1 MRRWWFSRSS
11 GNQRRVLLRITGIS
25 LAVFVLFLASVLAFG
40 LINLYG
46 NTTGKRYATFD
57 EIKLKYAASDA
68 ALLDRHSQMIHD
80 LRVDSHGRRLEWI
93 RLSDISPAMLRA
105 TLRVEDRRFHYHTGI
120 DWLAFASATYH
131 NLSHKRMRGAST
143 ITMQLASI
151 IDGTLKPRAG
161 NKRGLIQKW
170 KQMKAA
176 MSLEKQ
182 WTKEQIL
189 EAYLNLIT
197 FRGELAGICAASR
210 GLFDKEPSGL
220 AESESYLLASLITS
234 PNAPIEGI
242 VNRACRIGLPASC
255 NNIKDVAYRALTRPY
270 QIRHEI
276 SIAPHVARML
286 LINGKK
292 EVRSTLDG
300 NLQRYVYAAL
310 NESIRLLEK
319 QNVFDGAAMVVEN
332 KTGEILAYVG
342 NSGTSPATLFVDGIT
357 SFRQAGS
364 TLKPFL
370 YELAFEKKLLTAAS
384 ILDDSPLQITTPT
397 GLYVPQN
404 YDTMFRGP
412 VSARTA
418 LSSSMNIPAVRTLV
432 LVGVTAFVERL
443 RELGFTSIFREP
455 DFYGYSIALGS
466 ADITLYELVNAY
478 RTLANDGK
486 FGDMRLTFDKNTDT
500 AKKVLDKKAAF
511 LVSHILSD
519 RQARS
524 TTFGLEN
531 PLSTRFWTAVKT
543 GTSKDMRDNWCV
555 GYSDSYTVGVWVGN
569 FSGEPM
575 RNVTGVAGAAPVWLE
590 IMNYLHRGKTSRP
603 PEAPAGVMSAQL
615 TYLDAIEPQREEW
628 FIEGT
633 EPVTSVALNTA
644 HAKPRITYPTQETLI
659 AIDPE
664 IPDGLQRV
672 PFRFEPQSQ
681 RFEWTLNKEKIGAN
695 ESGYLWM
702 PKRGIHELAINDE
715 EGRVLD
721 SVTFLV
727 R

>member
-1 MRRWWFSRSS
+1 M
-11 GNQRRVLLRITGIS
+11 GIA
-25 LAVFVLFLASVLAFG
+25 LAILVLFLAPALVWG
-40 LINLYG
+40 LISLHG
-46 NTTGKRYATFD
+46 SAASKRYATFD
-57 EIKLKYAASDA
+57 EIKQQNAVSDA
-68 ALLDRHSQMIHD
+68 ILLDRYNEVIHS
-80 LRVDSHGRRLEWI
+80 LRIDARRRKLEWI
-93 RLSDISPAMLRA
+93 KLNDISPAMVQA
-105 TLRVEDRRFHYHTGI
+105 TLRVEDRRFYDHSGI
-120 DWLAFASATYH
+120 DWLALVAATYER
-131 NLSHKRMRGAST
+131 LSQRRTRGAST
-143 ITMQLASI
+143 ITMQLVSI
-151 IDGTLKPRAG
+151 FDRNLKPRIG
-161 NKRGLIQKW
+161 SRRGLFQKW

-189 EAYLNLIT
+189 EAYLNLIS
-197 FRGELAGICAASR
+197 FRGELAGICAATR

-220 AESESYLLASLITS
+220 TEAESCLLASLITS
-234 PNAPIEGI
+234 PNASVEGV
-242 VNRACRIGLPASC
+242 VNRACRIGSSASC
-255 NNIKDVAYRALTRPY
+255 EDIRNAAYRSLTRPY
-270 QIRHEI
+270 QIRREI

-286 LINGKK
+286 LTNGKK

-319 QNVFDGAAMVVEN
+319 QNVSDGAAMVVEN
-332 KTGEILAYVG
+332 KTGDILSYVG
-342 NSGTSPATLFVDGIT
+342 NSGTSPATLYVDGIT
-357 SFRQAGS
+357 AYRQAGS

-384 ILDDSPLQITTPT
+384 MLDDSPLQIMTPT
-397 GLYVPQN
+397 GLYVPRN
-404 YDTMFRGP
+404 YDAMFRGP

-418 LSSSMNIPAVRTLV
+418 LSSSMNIPAVKTLA
-432 LVGVTAFVERL
+432 LVGVGAFVERL
-443 RELGFTSIFREP
+443 QELGFTSIFREP
-455 DFYGYSIALGS
+455 EFYGYSLALGS

-478 RTLANDGK
+478 RTLANDGR
-486 FGDMRLTFDKNTDT
+486 FGDMRLTFKKNTGL
-500 AKKVLDKKAAF
+500 AKNVLDKKTTF

-531 PLSTRFWTAVKT
+531 SLSTRFWTAVKT

-555 GYSDSYTVGVWVGN
+555 GYSDTYTVGVWVGN

-575 RNVTGVAGAAPVWLE
+575 RNVTGIAGAAPVWLE

-603 PEAPAGVMSAQL
+603 PQAPKGILSAQL
-615 TYLDAIEPQREEW
+615 DFQNFIEPQREEW

-633 EPVTSVALNTA
+633 EPVTTVVLNA
-644 HAKPRITYPTQETLI
+644 VHAKPRITYPTQETLI

-672 PFRFEPQSQ
+672 PFRFEPQSK
-681 RFEWTLNKEKIGAN
+681 RFEWTLNKQKIGAN

>member
-1 MRRWWFSRSS
+1 M
-11 GNQRRVLLRITGIS
+11 GIA
-25 LAVFVLFLASVLAFG
+25 LAILVLFLAPALVWG
-40 LINLYG
+40 LISLHG
-46 NTTGKRYATFD
+46 SAASKRYSTFD
-57 EIKLKYAASDA
+57 EIKQQYAVSDA
-68 ALLDRHSQMIHD
+68 ILLDRYNDVIHS
-80 LRVDSHGRRLEWI
+80 LRVDARGRKLEWI
-93 RLSDISPAMLRA
+93 RLNDISPAMVQA
-105 TLRVEDRRFHYHTGI
+105 TLRVEDKRFYDHKGI
-120 DWLAFASATYH
+120 DWLALVAATYERI
-131 NLSHKRMRGAST
+131 SQKRTRGAST
-143 ITMQLASI
+143 ITMQLVSI
-151 IDGTLKPRAG
+151 FDRNLKPRIG
-161 NKRGLIQKW
+161 SRRGLLQKW

-189 EAYLNLIT
+189 EAYLNLIS
-197 FRGELAGICAASR
+197 FRGELAGICAATR

-220 AESESYLLASLITS
+220 TEAESCLLASLITS
-234 PNAPIEGI
+234 PNASVEGV
-242 VNRACRIGLPASC
+242 VNRACRIGSSASC
-255 NNIKDVAYRALTRPY
+255 EDIRDAAYRSLTRPY
-270 QIRHEI
+270 QIRREI

-286 LINGKK
+286 LTKEKK
-292 EVRSTLDG
+292 EIRCTLDG
-300 NLQRYVYAAL
+300 NLHRYVYATLA
-310 NESIRLLEK
+310 ESVRLLEK
-319 QNVFDGAAMVVEN
+319 QNVFNGAAMVVEN
-332 KTGEILAYVG
+332 KTGDILAYVG
-342 NSGTSPATLFVDGIT
+342 NSGTSPATLYVDGIT
-357 SFRQAGS
+357 AYRQAGS

-384 ILDDSPLQITTPT
+384 ILDDSPLQIMTPT
-397 GLYVPQN
+397 GLYVPRN
-404 YDTMFRGP
+404 YDDMFRGP

-418 LSSSMNIPAVRTLV
+418 LSSSMNIPAVKALA
-432 LVGVTAFVERL
+432 LVGVGAFVERL
-443 RELGFTSIFREP
+443 QELGFTSIFREP
-455 DFYGYSIALGS
+455 EFYGYSLALGS

-478 RTLANDGK
+478 RTLANNGR
-486 FGDMRLTFDKNTDT
+486 FGDMRLTFKKNTGL
-500 AKKVLDKKAAF
+500 AKNVLDKKTAF
-511 LVSHILSD
+511 LISHILSD

-531 PLSTRFWTAVKT
+531 SLSTRFWTAVKT

-555 GYSDSYTVGVWVGN
+555 GYSDTYTVGVWVGN

-575 RNVTGVAGAAPVWLE
+575 RNVSGIAGAAPVWLE

-603 PEAPAGVMSAQL
+603 PQAPKGILSAQL
-615 TYLDAIEPQREEW
+615 DFQNFIEPQREEW

-633 EPVTSVALNTA
+633 EPVTMVTLNTVY
-644 HAKPRITYPTQETLI
+644 AKPRITYPTQETLI

-695 ESGYLWM
+695 ESVYLWM

>member
-1 MRRWWFSRSS
+1 M
-11 GNQRRVLLRITGIS
+11 GIALAILVLFMAPALVWGLIS
-25 LAVFVLFLASVLAFG
+25 LHGSAAS
-40 LINLYG
+40 
-46 NTTGKRYATFD
+46 KRYATFD
-57 EIKLKYAASDA
+57 EIKQQYAASDA
-68 ALLDRHSQMIHD
+68 MLLDRYNELIHS
-80 LRVDSHGRRLEWI
+80 LRVNARGRKLEWI
-93 RLSDISPAMLRA
+93 RLSDISPAMVQA
-105 TLRVEDRRFHYHTGI
+105 TLRVEDRRFYDHRGI
-120 DWLAFASATYH
+120 DWLALVAATYEK
-131 NLSHKRMRGAST
+131 LSHKRTRGAST
-143 ITMQLASI
+143 ITMQLVSI
-151 IDGTLKPRAG
+151 FDRNLKPRIG
-161 NKRGLIQKW
+161 SKRGLVQKW

-182 WTKEQIL
+182 WTKKQIL
-189 EAYLNLIT
+189 EAYMNLIS
-197 FRGELAGICAASR
+197 FRGELAGVCAASR

-220 AESESYLLASLITS
+220 TEAESCLLASLITS
-234 PNAPIEGI
+234 PNASVEGV
-242 VNRACRIGLPASC
+242 VNRACHIGSPVSC
-255 NNIKDVAYRALTRPY
+255 EDIRDVAYRSLTRPY
-270 QIRHEI
+270 QIRREI

-286 LINGKK
+286 LTNEKK
-292 EVRSTLDG
+292 EVRCTLDG
-300 NLQRYVYAAL
+300 NLQKYVYATLA
-310 NESIRLLEK
+310 ESVNLLKK

-332 KTGEILAYVG
+332 KTGDIIAYVG
-342 NSGTSPATLFVDGIT
+342 NSGTSQATLYVDGIT
-357 SFRQAGS
+357 AYRQAGS

-384 ILDDSPLQITTPT
+384 ILDDSPLQIMTPT
-397 GLYVPQN
+397 GLYVPRN
-404 YDTMFRGP
+404 YDAMFRGP
-412 VSARTA
+412 VSTRTA
-418 LSSSMNIPAVRTLV
+418 LSSSMNIPAVRALA
-432 LVGVTAFVERL
+432 LVGVGAFVERL
-443 RELGFTSIFREP
+443 QELGFTSIFREP
-455 DFYGYSIALGS
+455 EFYGYSLALGS

-478 RTLANDGK
+478 RTLANDGR
-486 FGDMRLTFDKNTDT
+486 FGDMRLTFEKNTGL
-500 AKKVLDKKAAF
+500 AKNVLDKKAAF

-555 GYSDSYTVGVWVGN
+555 GYSDTYTVGVWVGN

-575 RNVTGVAGAAPVWLE
+575 RNVTGIAGAAPVWLG
-590 IMNYLHRGKTSRP
+590 IMNYLHRGKPSRP
-603 PEAPAGVMSAQL
+603 LKAPEGILSAQL
-615 TYLDAIEPQREEW
+615 SFQNYIEPQREEW

-633 EPVTSVALNTA
+633 EPVTMVALNTV

-681 RFEWTLNKEKIGAN
+681 HFEWTLNKEKIGAN
-695 ESGYLWM
+695 ESVYLWM
-702 PKRGIHELAINDE
+702 PKRGIHELAITDE